1 MIWNNP
7 HQQPSKENMK
17 SSVKIQ
23 ETHLSSKRNGSVQKI
38 SARRKLD
45 EDEGYEEEKNREGR
59 RNFRSLSLLLS
70 SYWLI

>member
-23 ETHLSSKRNGSVQKI
+23 ENTTQQQKKWKCAEI
-38 SARRKLD
+38 FAKQELE
-45 EDEGYEEEKNREGR
+45 EDEEQEERKNQERR
-59 RNFRSLSLLLS
+59 RNF
-70 SYWLI
+70 